1 MRYLEEETGEWQ
13 GGGAVGWAVRTA
25 GLCCILGTGAAAL
38 MTMQTRQLEL
48 PHPPAPAVSIAKPAA
63 AAVRSNT
70 QVYRADRSGH
80 YLVDGTVNGAP
91 IRMLVDTGATF
102 VVLSLEDARAAGI
115 DSARLSFTE
124 RMTTANGEATVAR
137 TTLRELRLGQ
147 LSVEQVP
154 AMVVD
159 APLHV
164 SLLGMSFLSRLDGY
178 TIRDGVLTLEW

>member
-1 MRYLEEETGEWQ
+1 MRYLEEESGERQ

-38 MTMQTRQLEL
+38 MMMQTRQL
-48 PHPPAPAVSIAKPAA
+48 PHPPAPAVSIAKAAA

-70 QVYRADRSGH
+70 QVYRDDRSGH

-91 IRMLVDTGATF
+91 TRMLVDTGATF

-115 DSARLSFTE
+115 DRARLSFTE
-124 RMTTANGEATVAR
+124 RVTTANGEAPVAR

-178 TIRDGVLTLEW
+178 TIREGVLTLEW